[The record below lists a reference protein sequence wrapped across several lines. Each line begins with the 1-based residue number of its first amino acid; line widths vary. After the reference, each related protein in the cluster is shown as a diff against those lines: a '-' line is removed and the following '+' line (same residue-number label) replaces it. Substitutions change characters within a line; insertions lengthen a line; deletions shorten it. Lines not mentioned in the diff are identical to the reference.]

1 MSTFTNSFSVISE
14 ICEIS
19 LTLVLTLQQ
28 SNEIEGTPS
37 FELSWLISTI
47 NLQWM
52 NTLLFEQIFPKRRV
66 SSLMIIF

>member
-1 MSTFTNSFSVISE
+1 MSTFTNSLSIISE

-37 FELSWLISTI
+37 FESSWLISTI